1 MAKCIGC
8 GIKLQTHD
16 ELKPGYVPLLVSAD
30 LGDNVYC
37 KRCYQIIHNGKK
49 YDPEISDNDYYEKIS
64 VIKEQKAIVVLMIDI
79 MDIYGGFIPN
89 LHKYIG
95 NNQVI
100 IVVNKVDIMPRDVH
114 LKKIEE
120 RIRGIASKESLDV
133 LSVIMISAKKKQN
146 IEAVLNKI
154 FKIKDTAIKRSKSY
168 REKRL
173 NKIRDCYI
181 LGCASVGKS
190 TFINAIKEKYL
201 NDTKLITT
209 SDQFQTTMDFI
220 KVYIDEDNFIIDTPG
235 LINYRSFG
243 AYLDYESMKVLT
255 PKTYLKPRTFQLNP
269 DQTIFMGGLAQ
280 LDFIKGD
287 KINVSFYTS
296 NDLYIHRTK
305 TINAENI
312 YKTQILKLLV
322 PPHNDAELERLTET
336 KEVIFN
342 IESGAYDLLISGL
355 GFVHI
360 VGENIAFKVNVH
372 KNIDVR
378 LVETFI

>member
-16 ELKPGYVPLLVSAD
+16 ESLPGYVPLLVSAD

-49 YDPEISDNDYYEKIS
+49 YDPEISDNDYYSKIS
-64 VIKEQKAIVVLMIDI
+64 CIKDQKVIVVLMIDI

-95 NNQVI
+95 DNQVI
-100 IVVNKVDIMPRDVH
+100 IAVNKVDIMPKDVH

-120 RIRGIASKESLDV
+120 RIRGIAAKEKLDV

-146 IEAVLNKI
+146 IESVLNKI
-154 FKIKDTAIKRSKSY
+154 FKLKENAIKKSRSY
-168 REKRL
+168 RERRL

-201 NDTKLITT
+201 DDKKLITT

-220 KVYIDEDNFIIDTPG
+220 KVYIDEDNYIIDTPG

-255 PKTYLKPRTFQLNP
+255 PKSYLKPKTYQLNP
-269 DQTIFMGGLAQ
+269 DQTIFMGALAR

-287 KINVSFYTS
+287 KINASFYTS

-305 TINAENI
+305 TINATNI
-312 YKTQILKLLV
+312 YETQKTKLLV
-322 PPHNDAELERLTET
+322 PPYSLEELNRLSET
-336 KEVIFN
+336 KEVMFN
-342 IESGAYDLLISGL
+342 IEDGAYDLLISGL

-360 VGENIAFKVNVH
+360 VGANITFKVTVH

>member
-16 ELKPGYVPLLVSAD
+16 ESLPGYVPLLVSAD

-49 YDPEISDNDYYEKIS
+49 YDPEISDNDYYKKIS
-64 VIKEQKAIVVLMIDI
+64 VIKEQKAIIVLMIDI

-89 LHKYIG
+89 LHEYIG
-95 NNQVI
+95 DNKVI
-100 IVVNKVDIMPRDVH
+100 IVVNKVDIMPKDVH

-120 RIRGIASKESLDV
+120 RIRGIAAKEKLDV

-146 IEAVLNKI
+146 IESVLNKI
-154 FKIKDTAIKRSKSY
+154 FKIKDNALKKSKSY
-168 REKRL
+168 RERRL

-201 NDTKLITT
+201 DDKKLITT

-220 KVYIDEDNFIIDTPG
+220 KVYIDDDNYIIDTPG

-255 PKTYLKPRTFQLNP
+255 PKSYLKPKTYQLNP
-269 DQTIFMGGLAQ
+269 DQTIFMGALAR
-280 LDFIKGD
+280 LDFVKGD

-305 TINAENI
+305 TINADNVSDAQ
-312 YKTQILKLLV
+312 KLKLLV
-322 PPHNDAELERLTET
+322 PPHNEKELERLSET
-336 KEVIFN
+336 KEVMFN

-355 GFVHI
+355 GFVHV
-360 VGENIAFKVNVH
+360 VGSNIALKVQVH

>member
-16 ELKPGYVPLLVSAD
+16 ENLAGYVPLLVSAD
-30 LGDNVYC
+30 LGENVYC

-49 YDPEISDNDYYEKIS
+49 YTPLISDSDYYDKIS
-64 VIKEQKAIVVLMIDI
+64 IIKEQKAIVVLMIDI

-95 NNQVI
+95 SNQVI
-100 IVVNKVDIMPRDVH
+100 IVVNKVDIMPKDVH

-120 RIRGIASKESLDV
+120 RIRGIAAKESLDV

-154 FKIKDTAIKRSKSY
+154 FKIKENAFKKAKTY
-168 REKRL
+168 REKRI

-201 NDTKLITT
+201 DDKKLITT

-220 KVYIDEDNFIIDTPG
+220 KVYIDDDNYIIDTPG

-255 PKTYLKPRTFQLNP
+255 PKSYLKPRTFQLHP
-269 DQTIFMGGLAQ
+269 DQTIFIGALAS
-280 LDFIKGD
+280 LEFIKGD
-287 KINVSFYTS
+287 KINISFYTS

-312 YKTQILKLLV
+312 YETQKLKLLV
-322 PPHNDAELERLTET
+322 PPHNEEELSRLLKT
-336 KEVIFN
+336 KEVIFD
-342 IESGAYDLLISGL
+342 IEEGAYDLLISGL

-360 VGENIAFKVNVH
+360 VGNNISFKVKVH
-372 KNIDVR
+372 ENIDVR

>member
-16 ELKPGYVPLLVSAD
+16 ENLAGYVPLLVSAD

-49 YDPEISDNDYYEKIS
+49 YTPEISDNDYYSKIS
-64 VIKEQKAIVVLMIDI
+64 VIKDQKAIVVLMIDI

-100 IVVNKVDIMPRDVH
+100 IVVNKVDIMPKDVH

-120 RIRGIASKESLDV
+120 RIRGIAAKESLDV

-154 FKIKDTAIKRSKSY
+154 FKLKDNALKKAKSY
-168 REKRL
+168 REKRI

-201 NDTKLITT
+201 DDKKLITT

-220 KVYIDEDNFIIDTPG
+220 KVYIDDDNYIIDTPG

-255 PKTYLKPRTFQLNP
+255 PKTYLKPKTFQLHP
-269 DQTIFMGGLAQ
+269 DQTLFMGGLASME
-280 LDFIKGD
+280 FIKGD
-287 KINVSFYTS
+287 KINISFYTS

-305 TINAENI
+305 TINADNI
-312 YKTQILKLLV
+312 YETQKLKLLV
-322 PPHNDAELERLTET
+322 PPYTVEELSRISES
-336 KEVIFN
+336 KEVMFN
-342 IESGAYDLLISGL
+342 IEEGAYDLLISGI

-360 VGENIAFKVNVH
+360 VGSNISFKVKVP

>member
-37 KRCYQIIHNGKK
+37 KRCYQIIHNGRK
-49 YDPEISDNDYYEKIS
+49 YNPEISDNDYYEKIS
-64 VIKEQKAIVVLMIDI
+64 VIKDQKAIVVLMIDI

-120 RIRGIASKESLDV
+120 RIRGIAAKESLDV

-154 FKIKDTAIKRSKSY
+154 FKIKDNALKRSKSY
-168 REKRL
+168 RERRI
-173 NKIRDCYI
+173 NKIKDCYI

-255 PKTYLKPRTFQLNP
+255 PKSYLKPKTFQLNP
-269 DQTIFMGGLAQ
+269 DQTIFIGGLAQ

-305 TINAENI
+305 SINADNI

-322 PPHNDAELERLTET
+322 PPHNEAELERLSET
-336 KEVIFN
+336 KEVMFN

-360 VGENIAFKVNVH
+360 VGENIAFKVKVH

>member
-16 ELKPGYVPLLVSAD
+16 ENLAGYVPLLVSAD
-30 LGDNVYC
+30 LGENVYC

-49 YDPEISDNDYYEKIS
+49 YTPLISDSDYYDKIS
-64 VIKEQKAIVVLMIDI
+64 IIKEQKAIVVLMIDI

-100 IVVNKVDIMPRDVH
+100 IVVNKVDIMPKDVH

-120 RIRGIASKESLDV
+120 RIRGIAAKESLDV

-154 FKIKDTAIKRSKSY
+154 FKIKENAFKKAKTY
-168 REKRL
+168 REKRI

-201 NDTKLITT
+201 DDKKLITT
-209 SDQFQTTMDFI
+209 SDQFQTTIDFI
-220 KVYIDEDNFIIDTPG
+220 KVYIDDDNYIIDTPG

-255 PKTYLKPRTFQLNP
+255 PKSYLKPRTFQLHP
-269 DQTIFMGGLAQ
+269 DQTIFIGALAS
-280 LDFIKGD
+280 LEFIKGD
-287 KINVSFYTS
+287 KINISFYTS

-312 YKTQILKLLV
+312 YETQKLKLLV
-322 PPHNDAELERLTET
+322 PPHNEEELSRLLKT
-336 KEVIFN
+336 KEVIFD
-342 IESGAYDLLISGL
+342 IEEGAYDLLISGL

-360 VGENIAFKVNVH
+360 VGNNISFKVKVH
-372 KNIDVR
+372 ENIDVR

>member
-16 ELKPGYVPLLVSAD
+16 ETLAGYVPLLVSAD

-49 YDPEISDNDYYEKIS
+49 YDPEISDSDYYKKIS
-64 VIKEQKAIVVLMIDI
+64 VIKEQKAIIVLMIDI

-89 LHKYIG
+89 LHEYIG
-95 NNQVI
+95 DNKVI
-100 IVVNKVDIMPRDVH
+100 IVVNKVDIMPKDVH

-120 RIRGIASKESLDV
+120 RIRGIAAKESLDV

-146 IEAVLNKI
+146 IESVLNKI
-154 FKIKDTAIKRSKSY
+154 FKIKDNALKKSKSY
-168 REKRL
+168 RERRL

-201 NDTKLITT
+201 DDKKLITT

-220 KVYIDEDNFIIDTPG
+220 KVYIDEDNYIIDTPG

-255 PKTYLKPRTFQLNP
+255 PKNYLKPRTYQLNP
-269 DQTIFMGGLAQ
+269 DQTIFMGGLARI
-280 LDFIKGD
+280 DFIKGD

-305 TINAENI
+305 TINADNI
-312 YKTQILKLLV
+312 SDTQKLKLLV
-322 PPHNDAELERLTET
+322 PPHNEKELERLSET
-336 KEVIFN
+336 KEVMLN

-355 GFVHI
+355 GFVHV
-360 VGENIAFKVNVH
+360 VGSNIALKVQVH

>member
-8 GIKLQTHD
+8 GIKLQTVD
-16 ELKPGYVPLLVSAD
+16 ENKAGYVPLLVSAD
-30 LGDNVYC
+30 LGENVYC

-49 YDPEISDNDYYEKIS
+49 YDPEISDNDYYEKIG
-64 VIKEQKAIVVLMIDI
+64 VIKTQKAIVVLMIDVL
-79 MDIYGGFIPN
+79 DIYGGFIPN
-89 LHKYIG
+89 LYEYIG
-95 NNQVI
+95 DNPVI
-100 IVVNKVDIMPRDVH
+100 VVVNKVDIMPRDVH

-120 RIRGIASKESLDV
+120 RIRGIAAKEKLNV
-133 LSVIMISAKKKQN
+133 ISVIMISAKKKHN
-146 IEAVLNKI
+146 IELVLNKI
-154 FKIKDTAIKRSKSY
+154 FKIKDNVMKKSRNY

-201 NDTKLITT
+201 DDKQMITT

-220 KVYIDEDNFIIDTPG
+220 KVYVDEDNYIIDTPG

-243 AYLDYESMKVLT
+243 AYLDYESMKKLMPKSYLK
-255 PKTYLKPRTFQLNP
+255 PKTYQLQP
-269 DQTIFMGGLAQ
+269 DQTIFMGALAR

-296 NDLYIHRTK
+296 NDLYLHRTK
-305 TINAENI
+305 TVNADNI
-312 YKTQILKLLV
+312 FETQKGKLLV
-322 PPHNDAELERLTET
+322 PPHNDAELERLTEQ
-336 KEVIFN
+336 KEEMFN
-342 IESGAYDLLISGL
+342 IEDGAYDLLISGL

-360 VGENIAFKVNVH
+360 VGSNICVKVKTH
-372 KNIDVR
+372 KNISVS
-378 LVETFI
+378 LVDTFI